1 MFAGNSLWYLIT
13 QSDLMSWIVLL
24 LLLILSIICWAL
36 FFGKYL
42 LTRVKMQQLRAA
54 YKKIHAVNTLEQL
67 DALTLVMQDTVPGY
81 IIGKQRGMMK
91 SAFDWQLLVQYGE
104 QVLDTLV
111 SAEEGY
117 LTTLSTSAAVSPL
130 LGLFG
135 TVWGLVQAFIGISE
149 RQAADIVAVAPGIAQ
164 ALVTTLA
171 GLVVAIPAL
180 VMFNY
185 LQARAQ
191 AYEQELVAFINT
203 LNMLIVRLGTKE

>member
-24 LLLILSIICWAL
+24 ILLVLSIVCWAI
-36 FFGKYL
+36 FFGKYMI
-42 LTRVKMQQLRAA
+42 TRVKMQQLQAA
-54 YKKIHAVNTLEQL
+54 YKKLYAVNTIEQL
-67 DALTLVMQDTVPGY
+67 DGLAVALQDTVPGY
-81 IIGKQRGMMK
+81 IITKQRGTMK
-91 SAFDWQLLVQYGE
+91 SVHDWQLIAQHGE

-111 SAEEGY
+111 SSEEQY
-117 LTTLSTSAAVSPL
+117 LHVLSTSAAVAPL

-185 LQARAQ
+185 LQVRSQ
-191 AYEQELVAFINT
+191 AYEQELVTFINT
-203 LNMLIVRLGTKE
+203 LNLSLERIGNKE

>member
-42 LTRVKMQQLRAA
+42 LTRVKMQKLRAA

>member
-1 MFAGNSLWYLIT
+1 MFAGNSLWGLIT
-13 QSDLMSWIVLL
+13 QSDLVSWVV
-24 LLLILSIICWAL
+24 LLILLCLSVLCWAL

-42 LTRVKMQQLRAA
+42 ITRVKMQQLRVSQQQLT
-54 YKKIHAVNTLEQL
+54 AVSMLSQL
-67 DALTLVMQDTVPGY
+67 DALALSLQGTVPGY
-81 IIGKQRGMMK
+81 IIAKQRSVMRSGH
-91 SAFDWQLLVQYGE
+91 DWQLVAEHGQQLV
-104 QVLDTLV
+104 DTLV
-111 SAEEGY
+111 SAQEQY
-117 LTTLSTSAAVSPL
+117 LHVLSTSAAVSPL

-185 LQARAQ
+185 LQARSA
-191 AYEQELVAFINT
+191 AYEQEVITFV
-203 LNMLIVRLGTKE
+203 NMLNISMMRMHKE

>member
-24 LLLILSIICWAL
+24 TLLLLSIVCWAI
-36 FFGKYL
+36 FFGKYMI
-42 LTRVKMQQLRAA
+42 TRVKMQQLRAA
-54 YKKIHAVNTLEQL
+54 YKKLYSINTLEQL
-67 DALTLVMQDTVPGY
+67 DALAIALQDTVPGY
-81 IIGKQRGMMK
+81 IIAKQRTVMK
-91 SAFDWQLLVQYGE
+91 SVHDWQLVAQHGE

-111 SAEEGY
+111 CAEENY
-117 LTTLSTSAAVSPL
+117 LAVLSTSAAVSPL

-185 LQARAQ
+185 LQARAL
-191 AYEQELVAFINT
+191 AYEQELITFINT
-203 LNMLIVRLGTKE
+203 LNLSMARIGRE